1 MMRGNAIGVVYASET
16 DSKLNELTI
25 HRTSASLPFCAR
37 YRIIDF
43 TLSNL
48 VNSGIISIG
57 LITRSN
63 YSSLMDHI
71 RLGKDWDLSRK
82 NGGIVMFPPYVL
94 NNSTNFQGQVEALYG
109 IKNYLNKRK
118 EKYVVI
124 TPANIVCKLDF
135 EDIIEQHENSGADI
149 TLVTYRTC
157 SSHVSTNI
165 VETNDKGRLTDMMLT
180 TVPNE
185 DEKLVNLKVYVVEK
199 EFLIKLVDEAYARGQ
214 MNFEKNIIMDNISNY
229 FINTY
234 FYDGYVQVI
243 DHVKAYYDSSMDMLD
258 YDIRNEIFNKNGKV
272 FTKVKDTAP
281 TVYKKHAKVKNSL
294 IADGCIIDGV
304 VENSILFRG
313 VTVEKGAVVKNSIV
327 MQKGLIMSNSSIN
340 YTITDKNVVIKND
353 RNLSGHESYP
363 IAIAKDKTV

>member
-1 MMRGNAIGVVYASET
+1 MMRGNAIGVIYASET

-48 VNSGIISIG
+48 VNAGIISIG

-124 TPANIVCKLDF
+124 TPANIICKLDF
-135 EDIIEQHENSGADI
+135 VDIIDKHDKSGADI
-149 TLVTYRTC
+149 TLVTYKTS

-165 VETNDKGRLTDMMLT
+165 VETDENGRLKDMMLT
-180 TVPNE
+180 TVPN
-185 DEKLVNLKVYVVEK
+185 DEEKQVNLKVYVVEK

-214 MNFEKNIIMDNISNY
+214 MNFEKNIIMNNINNY
-229 FINTY
+229 YINTY
-234 FYDGYVQVI
+234 LYDGYVSVI
-243 DHVKAYYDSSMDMLD
+243 DHIKAYYDASMDMLD
-258 YDIRNEIFNKNGKV
+258 YDTRKEIFNKNGKV

-281 TVYKKHAKVKNSL
+281 TVYLKHASVKNSL

-340 YTITDKNVVIKND
+340 YTITDKNVVIKSD

>member
-1 MMRGNAIGVVYASET
+1 MRGNAIGVVYASENE
-16 DSKLNELTI
+16 SKLNELTI

-94 NNSTNFQGQVEALYG
+94 NNSTIFQGQVEALYG

-124 TPANIVCKLDF
+124 TPANIVCKLDYS
-135 EDIIEQHENSGADI
+135 DIIDKHIASNADI
-149 TLVTYRTC
+149 TLVTYKTKC
-157 SSHVSTNI
+157 SHVNTNL
-165 VETNDKGRLTDMMLT
+165 VKVDENGRLIDMMLT
-180 TVPNE
+180 SVPNDE
-185 DEKLVNLKVYVVEK
+185 EKLVNLKVYCVEK

-214 MNFEKNIIMDNISNY
+214 MDFEKNIIMSNINHY

-234 FYDGYVQVI
+234 FNDGYVSVI
-243 DHVKAYYDSSMDMLD
+243 DHVKTFYDANMDMLN
-258 YDIRNEIFNKNGKV
+258 YDIRKEIFDEGGKV
-272 FTKVKDTAP
+272 FTKVMDTAP
-281 TVYKKHAKVKNSL
+281 TIYKANAVVKNSL
-294 IADGCIIDGV
+294 IADGCTIDGV

-313 VTVEKGAVVKNSIV
+313 VVVEKGAVVKNSIV

-340 YTITDKNVVIKND
+340 YTITDKNVVIMSD
-353 RNLSGHESYP
+353 RHLSGHESYP